1 MVSKLKKL
9 DRLHSAK
16 FYSLSINDLSFRLST
31 IRSADTIVALKDGKV
46 AEIGTH
52 NELMKARGLYFQ
64 LVTAQVLKARSDG
77 QQKRIKMDDSL
88 TGRIL
93 HVHKISAYP
102 TVFYTSNYGGLKDP
116 KKQPIHRR
124 LDKRTACWLDR
135 QAIWIE
141 NLKNDQSRKNPP
153 SSTFCFC

>member
-1 MVSKLKKL
+1 MLVVSLFFQFAPYTDPEQVKEIFFFL
-9 DRLHSAK
+9 
-16 FYSLSINDLSFRLST
+16 
-31 IRSADTIVALKDGKV
+31 IRQS
-46 AEIGTH
+46 
-52 NELMKARGLYFQ
+52 
-64 LVTAQVLKARSDG
+64 
-77 QQKRIKMDDSL
+77 
-88 TGRIL
+88 
-93 HVHKISAYP
+93 
-102 TVFYTSNYGGLKDP
+102 GGLKDP